1 MAVLFSLLFGCFVGF
16 FFSVQFHFQSL
27 NQWHF
32 MVTENNFSQL
42 YPTMLVGYA
51 SAVRTWVWDT
61 ADASLPNC

>member
-1 MAVLFSLLFGCFVGF
+1 MAVLFSLLFVFFF
-16 FFSVQFHFQSL
+16 FFSSISFPVL

-32 MVTENNFSQL
+32 MVSENNFSQL